1 MQSIKIGN
9 RSFYIKDY
17 YCSQYGYYIPKNDG
31 KLWLYVNI
39 TGACPASCPFCVNPG
54 RKCGRTEF
62 DVQIFMKTLE
72 CIRDHIYGV
81 SFTGGEPML
90 ECELLDSAIGVAGSV
105 MNNKIEIDM
114 VTNGM
119 NLNRIPTFRH
129 LELLDS
135 IHISRHRIDD
145 IDNGKL
151 MGIKTPTVDQIREL
165 LLHIKDPA
173 RVVFNC
179 VLQKDGINSP
189 DLMAE
194 YLEMAAEA
202 GISNTSFISMIPANG
217 YCMDQFVDPEMFNLE
232 NDSRFRVWN
241 HFHDYEYC
249 SCSAGDYRARKGWV
263 RYYYR
268 SPGKEKAPYS
278 RQLVYTENNRLL
290 DGFGGNQIYV

>member
-1 MQSIKIGN
+1 MNFEDQLEGF
-9 RSFYIKDY
+9 FYITKTN
-17 YCSQYGYYIPKNDG
+17 SRFPLFFPRMNDDP
-31 KLWLYVNI
+31 YPNDI
-39 TGACPASCPFCVNPG
+39 TRF
-54 RKCGRTEF
+54 
-62 DVQIFMKTLE
+62 
-72 CIRDHIYGV
+72 
-81 SFTGGEPML
+81 
-90 ECELLDSAIGVAGSV
+90 
-105 MNNKIEIDM
+105 
-114 VTNGM
+114 
-119 NLNRIPTFRH
+119 
-129 LELLDS
+129 
-135 IHISRHRIDD
+135 
-145 IDNGKL
+145 
-151 MGIKTPTVDQIREL
+151 
-165 LLHIKDPA
+165 
-173 RVVFNC
+173 VFNC
-179 VLQKDGINSP
+179 VLQKDGVHDIEGI
-189 DLMAE
+189 AE